1 MEVFILKVNMLNKKF
16 QRLCHVQLDL
26 AILIVKVK
34 AQIGD
39 RLHWKNTLRI
49 LCLRDWGF
57 HARSIFFCNILVLP
71 SCNSDSWRSYTLKC
85 FYWCVGERWK
95 SEFSL
100 EEQEKDC
107 FEVCFVGLVVGEN
120 YIWCLVV
127 VVTFMGFEGGMG
139 SSGESF
145 KVIIW
150 GGNASRKD
158 GQFLWES
165 GVLIM

>member
-1 MEVFILKVNMLNKKF
+1 MLNKKF

-39 RLHWKNTLRI
+39 RLHWENTLCI
-49 LCLRDWGF
+49 LYLRGWRF
-57 HARSIFFCNILVLP
+57 YARSIFFCNILFLP
-71 SCNSDSWRSYTLKC
+71 SCNSDLWRRYTLKC

-95 SEFSL
+95 SQFSL

-107 FEVCFVGLVVGEN
+107 LEVCFVGLVVREN
-120 YIWCLVV
+120 YVWCLVV
-127 VVTFMGFEGGMG
+127 VVTFMGFERGMG

-150 GGNASRKD
+150 GGNASHKD
-158 GQFLWES
+158 EQFLWES